1 MVSKKGVKRLSDR
14 KIRHLRVRK
23 RISGTPERLRLNVF
37 RSSAHIYAQ
46 IIDDTK
52 GQTLV
57 AASSI
62 DTALRADLTGQ
73 AKMAKSQAVGKLIAE
88 RAIEKGITRVAFDRG
103 GYLYH
108 GRVKAVAEA
117 AREGGLEF

>member
-14 KIRHLRVRK
+14 KVRHLRVRK

-52 GQTLV
+52 GHTLV

-62 DTALRADLTGQ
+62 DTAVRTDLDGQ

-88 RAIEKGITRVAFDRG
+88 RAREKGITKVAFDRG
-103 GYLYH
+103 GYRYH
-108 GRVKAVAEA
+108 GRIKAVAEA

>member
-14 KIRHLRVRK
+14 KVRHLRVRK

-52 GQTLV
+52 GHTLV

-62 DTALRADLTGQ
+62 DTAVRTDLEGQ

-88 RAIEKGITRVAFDRG
+88 RAREKGITRVAFDRG
-103 GYLYH
+103 GYRYH
-108 GRVKAVAEA
+108 GRIKAVAEA